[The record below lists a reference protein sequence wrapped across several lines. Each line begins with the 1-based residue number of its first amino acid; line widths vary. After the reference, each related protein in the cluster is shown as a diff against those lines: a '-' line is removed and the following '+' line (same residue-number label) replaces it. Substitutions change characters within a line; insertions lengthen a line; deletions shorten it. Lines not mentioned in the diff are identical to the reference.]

1 MFDRFRSVRPPARG
15 RILVATMLLLLGL
28 ASAAGAADALPER
41 AAQAL
46 RRATDFYSQKVAS
59 HGGYVYRYSAD
70 LTKREGEGKTDVD
83 TVWVQPPGTPSVGF
97 AYLDAHELTGQA
109 YLLDA
114 AVSVGRCL
122 VRGQLRSGGWRE
134 SIEFAPDQRKKFAYR
149 DEPDGAKRNN
159 LTTFD
164 DDKTQSAAR
173 FLVRLDQRLKFQ
185 DAAIHE
191 AARFALDS
199 IVKAQRPNGGWPQV
213 YREFPKTEDFPVRP
227 ASSPETW
234 SRTYPGGPYWN
245 HYTLNDNAI
254 ADTIE
259 LLFLAAKVY
268 DEPAYRRS
276 ATRAGDFLILAQ
288 LPEPQ
293 PAWAQQYDDQLQP
306 AWARKFEPPA
316 VTGGE
321 SQRVIRTLLDLYVE
335 TGDKKYLEPIPRALA
350 YLKRS
355 RLPDGKLARFYE
367 LRTNKPLYFTRQY
380 ELTYDDSDLPTHYSF
395 KIGDDLD
402 SLDRRFTHTA
412 EYKEKDLVK
421 RRALE
426 RRKTPDRSKS
436 LSDDAQRLIE
446 SLDER
451 GAWVEDGRLKYH
463 GKNDDVRRVIDSAT
477 FAKNL
482 VRLASYVAAEAPSR
496 N

>member
-1 MFDRFRSVRPPARG
+1 MIDRVRIACPPSFGRSLTATCLL
-15 RILVATMLLLLGL
+15 ILWL
-28 ASAAGAADALPER
+28 ANTPAAGDDLPGQAEE
-41 AAQAL
+41 AL
-46 RRATDFYSQKVAS
+46 RRATDFYTRKVAS

-83 TVWVQPPGTPSVGF
+83 TVWVQPPGTPAVGF
-97 AYLDAHELTGQA
+97 AYLDAHELTGQP
-109 YLLDA
+109 YLLAA

-122 VRGQLRSGGWRE
+122 VRGQLRSGGWRD

-173 FLVRLDQRLKFQ
+173 FLVRLDQRLNSQ
-185 DAAIHE
+185 DATIHE
-191 AARFALDS
+191 AAGFALDS

-213 YREFPKTEDFPVRP
+213 YREFPRAENFPVRP
-227 ASSPETW
+227 ASFPESW

-259 LLFLAAKVY
+259 LLFLAAKTY
-268 DEPAYRRS
+268 DEPAYRTS

-293 PAWAQQYDDQLQP
+293 PAWAQQYDDLLQP

-355 RLPDGKLARFYE
+355 QLADGKLARFYE

-380 ELTYDDSDLPTHYSF
+380 ELTYDDSDLPTHYGF
-395 KIGDDLD
+395 KVGGDLD
-402 SLDRRFTHTA
+402 SLERRFLHTA

-421 RRALE
+421 RRTLAKLKVPE
-426 RRKTPDRSKS
+426 RSPS
-436 LSDDAQRLIE
+436 LTADARRLME
-446 SLDER
+446 ALDER
-451 GAWVEDGRLKYH
+451 GAWVEDGQLKYH
-463 GKNDDVRRVIDSAT
+463 GQNDDVRHVIDSAT

-482 VRLASYVAAEAPSR
+482 VRLAGYVAAESQSR
-496 N
+496 H